1 MQEKSY
7 EQIVVKTSV
16 VSIIVNVFLSI
27 LKFVAGFVANSG
39 AMIADAVHS
48 ASDVFTSFIV
58 IVGANIG
65 GKESDKEHPYGH
77 ERLECV
83 VSIILAN
90 ILLLVGI
97 AIGYKGYEKIA
108 AGNYAG
114 LQIPGILALV
124 AAVISIAVKEGLYW
138 YTIKKARKI
147 DSVSLKADAW
157 HHRSDSLSSIGS
169 FVGILGARMGYPVL
183 DPVASVVIS
192 VFIVK
197 VSIEIFNETIDKL
210 IDRSCDEQTVE
221 KMKDVIKSNQG
232 VMGIDLI
239 KTRLFGSRIYA
250 DIEISVDSSL
260 SLIESHKIVENVHCE
275 FEKEFPKVKHCMV
288 RANPAKDTKHS
299 DKLEN

>member
-16 VSIIVNVFLSI
+16 ISIVINVFLSV
-27 LKFVAGFVANSG
+27 LKFVAGIVASSG

-90 ILLLVGI
+90 ILLIVGV

-108 AGNYAG
+108 AGNYAS
-114 LQIPGILALV
+114 LQTPGILALV
-124 AAVISIAVKEGLYW
+124 AAVVSIVVKEGVYF
-138 YTIKKARKI
+138 YTIKKAKQI

-197 VSIEIFNETIDKL
+197 VSIDIFNETIDKL
-210 IDRSCDEQTVE
+210 IDRSCDAKTIE
-221 KMKDVIKSNQG
+221 KMEDVIRSSQG
-232 VMGIDLI
+232 VIEIDLI

-250 DIEISVDSSL
+250 DIEIAVDSSL
-260 SLIESHKIVENVHCE
+260 SLVESHKIVEKVHYE
-275 FEKEFPKVKHCMV
+275 IEKQFPKVKHCMV
-288 RANPAKDTKHS
+288 RANPAKDTKCNEN
-299 DKLEN
+299 LE